1 MFFSKTSRLIL
12 FLGLWMVGGFQI
24 IQGETEIIPPKVQY
38 FVDSSRQLTVEEVDK
53 HEMFFQPWG
62 RSTPSEIL
70 GNPGNIWIRID
81 PYLKSQNYIYELK
94 STFLVKFRAYLKN
107 TYGYFENKSPLQ
119 NTFGIQPA
127 YLLPKS
133 ESEAMFLLVDQE
145 YGFHLLQNTFFSE
158 EEYQTLTQRRVLIF
172 SAVMGAFF
180 MALILVFLAGTKD
193 TLQLML
199 FLLLS
204 AAFLGVVFELKI
216 FNYAGFDFDTV
227 MYFRILSINTFIG
240 PSIYLLVIAKELISF
255 KFQKYIKIF
264 VLILL
269 GSFLFHL
276 VYPSQIAWQLMTL
289 LVLIYTLIFLSI
301 LIGSWKSNPEYR
313 FITIIM
319 ILV

>member
-1 MFFSKTSRLIL
+1 
-12 FLGLWMVGGFQI
+12 
-24 IQGETEIIPPKVQY
+24 
-38 FVDSSRQLTVEEVDK
+38 
-53 HEMFFQPWG
+53 
-62 RSTPSEIL
+62 
-70 GNPGNIWIRID
+70 
-81 PYLKSQNYIYELK
+81 
-94 STFLVKFRAYLKN
+94 
-107 TYGYFENKSPLQ
+107 
-119 NTFGIQPA
+119 
-127 YLLPKS
+127 
-133 ESEAMFLLVDQE
+133 MFLLVDQE

-158 EEYQTLTQRRVLIF
+158 EEYQTLTQRRVLMF

-180 MALILVFLAGTKD
+180 MSLILVFLAGTKD
-193 TLQLML
+193 TLQMML

-204 AAFLGVVFELKI
+204 AAFLGVVFEVKL

-227 MYFRILSINTFIG
+227 MYFRIFSLNPFIS

-255 KFQKYIKIF
+255 KFQKLINIS

-313 FITIIM
+313 FITVVMLFVYFPLIPSL
-319 ILV
+319 LVIQGVLNPEFWI

>member
-1 MFFSKTSRLIL
+1 MFFRKTSRLIL
-12 FLGLWMVGGFQI
+12 FLGFWMVGGFQI

-133 ESEAMFLLVDQE
+133 ESGIMFLLVDQE

-158 EEYQTLTQRRVLIF
+158 EEYQTFTQRRVLIF

-180 MALILVFLAGTKD
+180 LALILVFLAGTKD
-193 TLQLML
+193 KLQLML

-204 AAFLGVVFELKI
+204 TAFLGVVFEHKI
-216 FNYAGFDFDTV
+216 FNYAGFDFDTAI
-227 MYFRILSINTFIG
+227 YFRILSLNPFIS
-240 PSIYLLVIAKELISF
+240 PSIYLLVIAKELISI
-255 KFQKYIKIF
+255 KFQKYIKIS
-264 VLILL
+264 VLILFA
-269 GSFLFHL
+269 SFLFHL
-276 VYPSQIAWQLMTL
+276 IYPSQIAWQLMT
-289 LVLIYTLIFLSI
+289 
-301 LIGSWKSNPEYR
+301 
-313 FITIIM
+313 
-319 ILV
+319 